1 MSHLAL
7 RPSRTQG
14 QRGAVL
20 PLAMVS
26 LLVLSAVLLGLSLL
40 SGQEPLVAKNH
51 TMMAQAQAL
60 AEAGLDRALWALSTP
75 EAPDGI
81 PWTTPAAPAPYDG
94 SQMIGVA
101 VDGAA
106 LGGFRV
112 TVSGAG
118 DRQRQILSVG
128 LVPGDSGPLGRARQE
143 ISATAVRLRFPSPP
157 AGITVRGDLQIGSG
171 VTVDASEDGTCG
183 NRAGTW
189 STGTTSLSGGS
200 QVRGRGGD
208 PTVPNGETDAQQHQA
223 VGAFDERAFDASELN
238 ALKALARAR
247 GTYYRGAVSFDAA
260 RPMPDGLIFVDTV
273 SGQPIAPTTPESD
286 LATVS
291 VSDGAATR
299 PSGVIR
305 GWTIVNGTLSV
316 AGAVTLE
323 GFAFAADRFSQT
335 GAARVLGTVMAGHV
349 RSTAPSIIDARPPAG
364 PALSWNCEAG
374 RTGGGVIQARWIIKP
389 GTYREAAS

>member
-1 MSHLAL
+1 
-7 RPSRTQG
+7 
-14 QRGAVL
+14 
-20 PLAMVS
+20 
-26 LLVLSAVLLGLSLL
+26 
-40 SGQEPLVAKNH
+40 
-51 TMMAQAQAL
+51 
-60 AEAGLDRALWALSTP
+60 
-75 EAPDGI
+75 
-81 PWTTPAAPAPYDG
+81 
-94 SQMIGVA
+94 
-101 VDGAA
+101 
-106 LGGFRV
+106 
-112 TVSGAG
+112 
-118 DRQRQILSVG
+118 
-128 LVPGDSGPLGRARQE
+128 
-143 ISATAVRLRFPSPP
+143 
-157 AGITVRGDLQIGSG
+157 
-171 VTVDASEDGTCG
+171 
-183 NRAGTW
+183 
-189 STGTTSLSGGS
+189 
-200 QVRGRGGD
+200 
-208 PTVPNGETDAQQHQA
+208 
-223 VGAFDERAFDASELN
+223 
-238 ALKALARAR
+238 
-247 GTYYRGAVSFDAA
+247 
-260 RPMPDGLIFVDTV
+260 MPDGLIFVDTV